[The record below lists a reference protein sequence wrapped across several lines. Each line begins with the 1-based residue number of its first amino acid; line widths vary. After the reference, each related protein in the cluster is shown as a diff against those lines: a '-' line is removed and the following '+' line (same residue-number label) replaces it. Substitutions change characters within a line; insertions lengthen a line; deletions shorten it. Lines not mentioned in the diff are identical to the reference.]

1 MIFFY
6 FLFLKAYGLTAVR
19 CLMGYYN
26 GLQNVLD
33 RPELVDMLF
42 GLVSATAVT
51 VSRQAVELLFVL
63 CNYNG
68 WELVN
73 NAAKTVADQN
83 GTEPY
88 REIVAMLEQND
99 LNSRVCIHLLFKY
112 INFY

>member
-1 MIFFY
+1 
-6 FLFLKAYGLTAVR
+6 
-19 CLMGYYN
+19 MGYYN